1 MGANNKGNSPN
12 AMSPIFTNFAAKLR
26 MLSQTPSTNPL
37 RNLWGVGA
45 LLLTIIVFSLVGLG
59 LSQLMGKILYGLTP
73 EQTSQ
78 LLNHPSRTA
87 IGINVLRWGNLLQ
100 FLAFMAIPGLLITLI
115 AQYKFSE
122 ISGFAK
128 KPQVNKLLGATLMA
142 LGMIPLVALSTALFK
157 HLPLGDFARVFAVL
171 DTKRQAIFEAM
182 LDMETLPELFVCIF
196 ILALMPAIFEEYVFR
211 GLITN
216 MATQSFRK
224 RRTAIIF
231 QAFVFATIHFSPF
244 EFAGIFAM
252 GLLFGII
259 YTATGSLY
267 YSILAHFIF
276 NASTV
281 IVHFFALQHFQKTGV
296 YFNAE
301 SFLAQP
307 AVYIIA
313 IPVTSAGLFLTLKK

>member
-1 MGANNKGNSPN
+1 
-12 AMSPIFTNFAAKLR
+12 
-26 MLSQTPSTNPL
+26 MLSQTNNPL

-45 LLLTIIVFSLVGLG
+45 LLFTIIIFSLVGLG

-73 EQTSQ
+73 DQTSQ
-78 LLNHPSRTA
+78 LLNQPSRTA
-87 IGINVLRWGNLLQ
+87 LGINVLRWGNLLQ
-100 FLAFMAIPGLLITLI
+100 FTAFMAIPAMLLTLI
-115 AQYKFSE
+115 AQYKPNE
-122 ISGFAK
+122 IGGYK
-128 KPQVNKLLGATLMA
+128 RKPQVIKLMGTTLLA

-216 MATQSFRK
+216 MATQSFRR
-224 RRTAIIF
+224 RRTAILF

-244 EFAGIFAM
+244 EFFGIFAM
-252 GLLFGII
+252 GLLFGIV
-259 YTATGSLY
+259 YVATGSLW
-267 YSILAHFIF
+267 YSTWAHFLF
-276 NASTV
+276 NGSTV
-281 IVHFFALQHFQKTGV
+281 AIHYFTLQHFEKTGI
-296 YFNAE
+296 YFNIEAY
-301 SFLAQP
+301 LAQP
-307 AVYIIA
+307 LVYILA